1 PNSFFDEPKFPKF
14 QSLIPGVVELRFAI
28 RLLLRV
34 RGDERK
40 RSHIV
45 VLGGSE
51 WAAVSE
57 EEKSYDFGVLKLS
70 RSGSGS
76 CFRASSS
83 CQANPTST
91 KDGGDPWAMWNSV
104 TLTDMTRFGA

>member
-1 PNSFFDEPKFPKF
+1 MHIKGTDSARVFPKFPFFSFLEILFDELKF
-14 QSLIPGVVELRFAI
+14 PKVQPLIPGVVELRFAI

-45 VLGGSE
+45 VLGDSE
-51 WAAVSE
+51 CATVSE
-57 EEKSYDFGVLKLS
+57 EEKSYDLEVLELDC
-70 RSGSGS
+70 SGSRS

-83 CQANPTST
+83 CQ
-91 KDGGDPWAMWNSV
+91 V
-104 TLTDMTRFGA
+104 RV